1 MGGRINGWLKRRY
14 RRTYRDGGEVFR
26 FSWNEPERVC
36 HMRWQSARP
45 KIVHFSGVQVRRE
58 REGALKNA
66 LFPCGSSLGNI
77 FIYTHHTHH
86 EEWVS

>member
-58 REGALKNA
+58 R
-66 LFPCGSSLGNI
+66 GSFEESSVSLRL
-77 FIYTHHTHH
+77 
-86 EEWVS
+86 VSW